1 MIRMRTYKLI
11 VVILFIGVGAFQ
23 DLQAQTVEGR
33 SGNWRSVVQHD
44 ADASGAE
51 ELRVD
56 QIVGNVTVKGAQTSR
71 ITIIERL
78 SLSSDTENQA
88 RTVASSSKLVVLRT
102 GSSIELSSSDKNY
115 PVRGASYEITVPLAM
130 QVYIDVSSGNVLVS
144 DVQNLIHLDTGSGNL
159 SVRNVVGP
167 VEMRSGAGNV
177 NGDTIQKEA
186 VLNTGAGNVTVKATK
201 SKLTVTSGGGNVFVE
216 GAAGSVI
223 LTTAGG
229 NVNVNKIDG
238 NARLFTSGGD
248 ISAHD
253 VQGSLSASTSGG
265 EIDMSNMAGT
275 VDVST
280 SGGNI
285 EGRNFAGWINAET
298 NAGDVRLTGVRNG
311 FNLISEVGNVHV
323 EMEDSRFLSAASASI
338 EARFGNVTLVV
349 PHNMNGQISAMV
361 FESGSVEFK
370 NPGSTVETIRE
381 RPSSKGESLRRAE
394 YKLGSGGGRIALS
407 TRSGRIDLSIRKND

>member
-1 MIRMRTYKLI
+1 MIRITIYKLLA
-11 VVILFIGVGAFQ
+11 VILLIGVGAVQ
-23 DLQAQTVEGR
+23 ELHAQTVEGR

-44 ADASGAE
+44 ADASGAK

-56 QIVGNVTVKGAQTSR
+56 HIVGNVTVKGAQTSR

-78 SLSSDTENQA
+78 SLTSDSENQA
-88 RTVASSSKLVVLRT
+88 RTAASSSKLVVLRT
-102 GSSIELSSSDKNY
+102 GNTIELSSSDKTY
-115 PVRGASYEITVPLAM
+115 PVRGASYEITVPFALRIY
-130 QVYIDVSSGNVLVS
+130 VDISSGNVLVS
-144 DVQNLIHLDTGSGNL
+144 GVQNVIHLETGSGNL
-159 SVRNVVGP
+159 DVKNVVGP

-177 NGDTIQKEA
+177 NGDTIQKET
-186 VLNTGAGNVTVKATK
+186 VLNTGAGNVTVRATK
-201 SKLTVTSGGGNVFVE
+201 STLTVTSGGGNVSIEEATGNV
-216 GAAGSVI
+216 S

-229 NVNVNKIDG
+229 NVNINKIGGD
-238 NARLFTSGGD
+238 ARLFTSGGD
-248 ISAHD
+248 ISAQD
-253 VQGSLSASTSGG
+253 VRGSLSASTSGG
-265 EIDMSNMAGT
+265 EIDMSNMSGS

-280 SGGNI
+280 SGGSI
-285 EGRNFAGWINAET
+285 KGRNFAGWINAET

-323 EMEDSRFLSAASASI
+323 ELEDSKFLATGNASI
-338 EARFGNVTLVV
+338 DGRYGNVTLVV
-349 PHNMNGQISAMV
+349 PRNMNGLISAMV

-370 NPGSTVETIRE
+370 NPGSAVETIRE